1 MKEKLSIGIIGA
13 GMVAEK
19 VHLPEYSQREDT
31 VVTVICDTDSERAKK
46 LAEKYGIE
54 RVCENWEEAIE
65 IKELDAVSIC
75 TPVNLHSNMVC
86 KAAEEGKHVLC
97 EKPIASTLEEA
108 DLMISTAKEH
118 GVKLMIGLN
127 QRFIPAHRAAKSIIE
142 SNILGRVNSV
152 RAAFGHP
159 GPEFWTPSHQWFF
172 DRKTSSGGVL
182 MDLGTHKIDLV
193 KWLVGKDI
201 VGVMA
206 LTRTREKNIS
216 VEDNATCL
224 LEFADGAIAVI
235 EVSWTTKPYV
245 ENSVLVYCQ
254 KGVLR
259 IGMERDKERTLVAYT
274 DSPEKGEVVYDVPP
288 FAMPGEFNSG
298 VIDNFIESIVSDR
311 EVPITGKKARE
322 VLKVVLAA
330 YESAASGRS
339 VRIKQ
344 GK

>member
-1 MKEKLSIGIIGA
+1 MKEKLNIGIIGA
-13 GMVAEK
+13 GMITEK
-19 VHLPEYSQREDT
+19 VHLPEYSQREDI
-31 VVTVICDTDSERAKK
+31 VVAVICDTDSERAKK

-65 IKELDAVSIC
+65 IEELDGVSIC

-86 KAAEEGKHVLC
+86 KAAEKGKHVLC
-97 EKPIASTLEEA
+97 EKPMASTLEEA

-127 QRFIPAHRAAKSIIE
+127 QRFIPAHRAAKSIID
-142 SNILGRVNSV
+142 SNILGQINSV

-172 DRKTSSGGVL
+172 DRKMSRGGVL

-201 VGVMA
+201 VGVTA

-224 LEFADGAIAVI
+224 LEFADGATAVI

-245 ENSVLVYCQ
+245 ENSVLIYCQ
-254 KGVLR
+254 QGVLR
-259 IGMERDKERTLVAYT
+259 IGMERDKERTLVAYIN
-274 DSPEKGEVVYDVPP
+274 SPEKGEIIYDVPP

-298 VIDNFIESIVSDR
+298 MVDNFVESIRSDS
-311 EVPITGKKARE
+311 EAPITGKEGRE
-322 VLKVVLAA
+322 VLKIVLAA
-330 YESAASGRS
+330 YESAASGKR
-339 VRIKQ
+339 VAVK
-344 GK
+344 